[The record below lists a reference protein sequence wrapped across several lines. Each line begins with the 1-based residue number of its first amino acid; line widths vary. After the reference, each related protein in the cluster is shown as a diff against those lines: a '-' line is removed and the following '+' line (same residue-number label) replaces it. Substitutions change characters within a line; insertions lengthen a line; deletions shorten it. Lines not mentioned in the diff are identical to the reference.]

1 MTKNEM
7 KNENVLIDASE
18 MYGSRLHQGLVCRCY
33 LHDSL
38 KGKKYALQALPLV
51 SISQIFDN
59 DWSHNAESKDKRR
72 TLV

>member
-7 KNENVLIDASE
+7 KNENVLIHASE

-38 KGKKYALQALPLV
+38 KGKKCALQALPLV

-59 DWSHNAESKDKRR
+59 DWSQNAESKDERR